1 MIQINIT
8 KNRFSIYHLD
18 VIERIHVNRIMST
31 TIQSLNSYVEP
42 AVTPSRSQPPT
53 EDVINQIGSHGEMSR
68 FVASSNVEMLW
79 NIIIQNAVFHSAAS
93 VNDRR
98 SKLRQHYIRH
108 LKQYIENSIRSKTN
122 IPLIDLNKSFIA
134 DFIRGFKE
142 TSPQP
147 KRLDLS
153 NPNPTEN
160 GVITIEEIK
169 AERLSDFDN
178 QYDKMKNDFEQY
190 RVTEVVSD
198 TKFTDNT
205 VVEPLK
211 NQDMDDILSRTIQ
224 YRTEQENAS
233 VPRNVNETDRARNWL
248 NLGDSEKHITNVI
261 LPHPEREKKTVSFL
275 TNTTEPLDD
284 SQSSVS
290 SIISTPPVTLQQS
303 PIIVLQTRI
312 NAIEIKI
319 DELYSMISGLV
330 ENTRC
335 DTPNKENTIP
345 SNTNDNSTSI
355 ETESEQQN
363 DGNNITSVNV

>member
-1 MIQINIT
+1 
-8 KNRFSIYHLD
+8 
-18 VIERIHVNRIMST
+18 
-31 TIQSLNSYVEP
+31 
-42 AVTPSRSQPPT
+42 
-53 EDVINQIGSHGEMSR
+53 
-68 FVASSNVEMLW
+68 
-79 NIIIQNAVFHSAAS
+79 
-93 VNDRR
+93 
-98 SKLRQHYIRH
+98 
-108 LKQYIENSIRSKTN
+108 
-122 IPLIDLNKSFIA
+122 
-134 DFIRGFKE
+134 
-142 TSPQP
+142 
-147 KRLDLS
+147 
-153 NPNPTEN
+153 
-160 GVITIEEIK
+160 
-169 AERLSDFDN
+169 
-178 QYDKMKNDFEQY
+178 
-190 RVTEVVSD
+190 
-198 TKFTDNT
+198 
-205 VVEPLK
+205 
-211 NQDMDDILSRTIQ
+211 MDDILSRTVQ

-319 DELYSMISGLV
+319 DEMYSMISGLV